1 MIYSELILALSE
13 SLLRNF
19 DTVYHSAEIVT
30 NDAGEKMPVIVH
42 GDEWISLA
50 PTDQKETLYIRR
62 NSDDEVQEE
71 VSIGSC
77 RKSYKMR
84 TALKIVFFK
93 DHVTNHGEILFK
105 LMQSVLISGVKL
117 RSIIQDKFALQKEES
132 TGDYTFGPDTAYFAI
147 IVNATWYLYPD
158 ICDTE
163 FCADIENPL
172 KKELCQDVVA

>member
-1 MIYSELILALSE
+1 MTFSEIILVLSE
-13 SLLRNF
+13 SLLKNF
-19 DTVYHSAEIVT
+19 DEVYHSAEIIK
-30 NDAGEKMPVIVH
+30 NDASELMPVISQ

-50 PTDQKETLYIRR
+50 PTDQREILYIRR
-62 NSDDEVQEE
+62 NSEDEVQEE
-71 VSIGSC
+71 LKIGSC
-77 RKSYKMR
+77 SKSYKMR

-105 LMQSVLISGVKL
+105 LMQSVLISGIKL

-158 ICDTE
+158 ICDNY
-163 FCADIENPL
+163 FCADVENPL
-172 KKELCQDVVA
+172 KKVECPAVV